1 MLRVIIM
8 RKIKL
13 KGEGKGKQEEHTRDL
28 RRTPG
33 NKVKKK
39 KKRRR
44 KCRYVKDVDKTKKEE
59 ETA

>member
-1 MLRVIIM
+1 MVVIIMLRVIIM

-33 NKVKKK
+33 NKVKNKK
-39 KKRRR
+39 KKEGN
-44 KCRYVKDVDKTKKEE
+44 VGT
-59 ETA
+59 